1 MLHQLLRWYY
11 KSRYKDGKVVLT
23 RQEDP
28 EDQAS
33 LSPSN
38 SVYDEVI
45 PLTAYYLNFTI
56 DLTHPMY
63 QSLEILKTD

>member
-1 MLHQLLRWYY
+1 
-11 KSRYKDGKVVLT
+11 VLT